1 MNLGNPRGILFST
14 SLIYSLIFT
23 NTLTA
28 QDSISSK
35 KSDFWQHV
43 RFGGGLGLSSSNNF
57 FTLSVSPSAIYDF
70 HDQLSLGIGINY
82 TFNDYKNRYT
92 SNIYGGSIIGLFNP
106 FKQIQISAEFEQLY
120 VNRKYEGILRDLK
133 NDNYFSPAIFLGI
146 GYQTQFVTIGARYN
160 LLFNNEKSVY
170 ADAIVPFV
178 RIYF

>member
-1 MNLGNPRGILFST
+1 MNYRNLKSILFSA
-14 SLIYSLIFT
+14 SLICSLFFT

-28 QDSISSK
+28 QDSVSAK
-35 KSDFWQHV
+35 KSDFWEHV

-57 FTLSVSPSAIYDF
+57 FTLGVSPSAIYDF
-70 HDQLSLGIGINY
+70 NDQLSLGVGLNY
-82 TFNDYKNRYT
+82 TYNHYENRYT

-106 FKQIQISAEFEQLY
+106 IRQIQISAEFEQLY
-120 VNRKYEGILRDLK
+120 VNRKYEGVLRDLK

-146 GYQTQFVTIGARYN
+146 GYQTQNVTIGARYN